1 MKKDSMSWE
10 RHFISKLLRG
20 FYNIKSLKAKKKKEN
35 KKGKEKEKQVFFLN
49 YWKVDN
55 PEKKSLT

>member
-20 FYNIKSLKAKKKKEN
+20 FYNIKSLKAKKEK

-49 YWKVDN
+49 YRKVDN
-55 PEKKSLT
+55 PEKKNL